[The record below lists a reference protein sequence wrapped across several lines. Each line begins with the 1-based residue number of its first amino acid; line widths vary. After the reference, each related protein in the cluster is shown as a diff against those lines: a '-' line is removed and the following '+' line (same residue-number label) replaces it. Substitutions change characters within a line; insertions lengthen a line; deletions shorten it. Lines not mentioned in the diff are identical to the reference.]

1 VRPFDKAPRSQ
12 FLAARSAASSPS
24 LAGRGGEGG
33 GRESGLCGVL
43 SFPVGRGGEGDRGAA
58 QSSSFPSDAD
68 VSQDQLGNPKSKV

>member
-1 VRPFDKAPRSQ
+1 VRPFDKVPRNQ
-12 FLAARSAASSPS
+12 FLVARSVASSPS

-33 GRESGLCGVL
+33 GRQSGLCGVL